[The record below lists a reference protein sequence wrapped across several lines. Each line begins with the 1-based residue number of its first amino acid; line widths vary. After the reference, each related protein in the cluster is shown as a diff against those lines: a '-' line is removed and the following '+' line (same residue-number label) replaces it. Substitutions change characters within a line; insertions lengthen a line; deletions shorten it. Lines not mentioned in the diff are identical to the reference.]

1 MDVLVGTRGSSGKL
15 GRWGSGNWEEMII
28 RLGGIISED
37 DKDDEG
43 RIISMCCVKC
53 RPETRVANGGMK
65 LWSDSVR
72 LSFMNRIRLRKGAFD
87 EFHYVGRHQS
97 E

>member
-1 MDVLVGTRGSSGKL
+1 
-15 GRWGSGNWEEMII
+15 
-28 RLGGIISED
+28 
-37 DKDDEG
+37 
-43 RIISMCCVKC
+43 MCCVKC